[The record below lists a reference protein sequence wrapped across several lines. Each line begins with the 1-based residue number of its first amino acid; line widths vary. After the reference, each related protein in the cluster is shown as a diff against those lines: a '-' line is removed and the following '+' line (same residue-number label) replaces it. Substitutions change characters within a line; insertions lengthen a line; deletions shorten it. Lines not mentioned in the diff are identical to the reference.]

1 MINKKIKLILSI
13 LFLSFLTACAGTGTK
28 LKPTVSTDSS
38 GVTNLYFVRSSG
50 FVAGG
55 ILSKIEV
62 NGQEIAK
69 LGVKE
74 YVKHQ
79 TSSNFKIKIS
89 GSGISGMTM
98 GTDSASGVADSKNYF
113 YIIGVKQGLFSAKFT
128 IQETTETGFNQAL

>member
-1 MINKKIKLILSI
+1 MKKNIII
-13 LFLSFLTACAGTGTK
+13 ILSFLLLSLLTSCAGTGTK
-28 LKPTVSTDSS
+28 LKPTVSINSS
-38 GVTNLYFVRSSG
+38 GTSNLYFVRSSG

-74 YVKHQ
+74 YAKHQ

-98 GTDSASGVADSKNYF
+98 GNDTASGVADGKNYF
-113 YIIGVKQGLFSAKFT
+113 YIISVKQGLFSAKF
-128 IQETTETGFNQAL
+128 IVQETTETGYNQAL

>member
-1 MINKKIKLILSI
+1 MKKHIKIIISVFLLS
-13 LFLSFLTACAGTGTK
+13 LLTACSGTGSK
-28 LKPTVSTDSS
+28 LKPTVSNNSS
-38 GVTNLYFVRSSG
+38 GATNLYFVRSSG

-74 YVKHQ
+74 YAKHQ
-79 TSSNFKIKIS
+79 TSSNFKIKVS

-98 GTDSASGVADSKNYF
+98 GGDSASGVADGKNYF

-128 IQETTETGFNQAL
+128 IQETTETGYNQAL

>member
-1 MINKKIKLILSI
+1 MLVKIKLILSI
-13 LFLSFLTACAGTGTK
+13 LLLSFLTSCAGTGTK
-28 LKPTVSTDSS
+28 LKPSVSTDS
-38 GVTNLYFVRSSG
+38 GGATNLYFVRSSG

-55 ILSKIEV
+55 ILSKIEI

-98 GTDSASGVADSKNYF
+98 GNDSASGVADGKNYF

-128 IQETTETGFNQAL
+128 IQETTETGYNQAL

>member
-1 MINKKIKLILSI
+1 MKKFIKLIISI
-13 LFLSFLTACAGTGTK
+13 FLLSFLSACSGTGTK
-28 LKPTVSTDSS
+28 IKPTVLNNSS

-62 NGQEIAK
+62 NGQQIAK

-79 TSSNFKIKIS
+79 TSSNFKIKVS

-98 GTDSASGVADSKNYF
+98 GGDSASGVADGKNYF
-113 YIIGVKQGLFSAKFT
+113 YIISVKQGLFSAKFT
-128 IQETTETGFNQAL
+128 ISDVFL